1 MSSPLQVLGGITAEQ
16 FLNEYWQK
24 KPLLVRNAMPEII
37 NILEPDDVKELALEE
52 TVSAR
57 DRKSVV

>member
-1 MSSPLQVLGGITAEQ
+1 MSIG
-16 FLNEYWQK
+16 K
-24 KPLLVRNAMPEII
+24 KPLLVRNAIPEII

-57 DRKSVV
+57 LIKQKDKDPNQWVSNHLH

>member
-1 MSSPLQVLGGITAEQ
+1 MNIG
-16 FLNEYWQK
+16 K

-57 DRKSVV
+57 LIKQKTKIQTNGVSNHLH